1 MSKTYDPIASTTLAS
16 AQATVTFNSISG
28 AFTDLLIIVD
38 ASASS
43 TAFDAWIQF
52 NGDTGSNYS
61 FTSMNGTGSVAQSFR
76 ASSQTS
82 MATDRQATFRAGNR
96 TLQRINIMN
105 YSNTTTNKTVI
116 VRSDSPA
123 DATEALV
130 GLWRSTSAITSL
142 TIGNNA
148 AANYA
153 VGSIFTI
160 YGIKAE

>member
-1 MSKTYDPIASTTLAS
+1 MPRTYEPIATTTLTS
-16 AQATVTFNSISG
+16 AQGTVTFSSIPSTY
-28 AFTDLLIIVD
+28 TDLVLVVEG
-38 ASASS
+38 SASS
-43 TAFDAWIQF
+43 TAFDAYIQF

-61 FTSMNGTGSVAQSFR
+61 FTSVNGTGANAQSFR

-82 MATDRQATFRAGNR
+82 MATDRQATFRSGNR
-96 TLQRINIMN
+96 TMQRINIMN
-105 YSNTTTNKTVI
+105 YSNETTNKTVI

-130 GLWRSTSAITSL
+130 GLWRSTTAITSL

-153 VGSIFTI
+153 TGSIFTL
-160 YGIKAE
+160 YGIKAA